1 MRCLNS
7 EVDVLL
13 SCSCHFP
20 FIHLYPLLET
30 ATISWQTVWPYW
42 FSGQGSLCCPLVA
55 LQTAK
60 RKYCN
65 MYQTYFFLICINYAM
80 LKLFQKLWGNQYS
93 SLLSVSRSMFGSI
106 CTIGVD
112 FEVGVTAHSSVSPPN
127 ISRTT
132 LLHLRQSTN
141 SVKKV
146 FRTNFGFW
154 NRRFW
159 WKSVC
164 YCIYFRYKTGDTDK
178 STHKS
183 FSHAVPGLRLWYAP
197 IITCKHLW
205 TVHSQ
210 KNLVWQYF

>member
-112 FEVGVTAHSSVSPPN
+112 FEVGVTAHSSVPPPP
-127 ISRTT
+127 IFRE
-132 LLHLRQSTN
+132 LR
-141 SVKKV
+141 
-146 FRTNFGFW
+146 
-154 NRRFW
+154 
-159 WKSVC
+159 
-164 YCIYFRYKTGDTDK
+164 YCIWGKVRIQWKRSSGRISGFEIDVFGEKVSVIVFISDIRQGIQTKVLINHFLMQCQVSAYDM
-178 STHKS
+178 
-183 FSHAVPGLRLWYAP
+183 
-197 IITCKHLW
+197 HLLSGVNICEQCIARR
-205 TVHSQ
+205 T
-210 KNLVWQYF
+210 